1 MGSYLGLFTA
11 DLIQRS
17 WKLVGVNE
25 FGSASLRKKVVTI
38 SVVSDFF
45 FASSNKLNSD
55 VSMN

>member
-1 MGSYLGLFTA
+1 MGSHLGLFMA
-11 DLIQRS
+11 NLIQRS
-17 WKLVGVNE
+17 WKLVDVNG

-55 VSMN
+55 LNMN